1 LNEQPSPELTVSN
14 AGTTVALVAT
24 TATLT
29 GWSATTYAN
38 SGACR
43 RAARAALGVHT
54 VRGTDFEMR
63 VNGEGRWEWSA
74 LELPAASTERAS
86 GTLTSEEWLRE
97 LVYRLHA
104 EVFPVATG
112 DQPLPTFRIARGFP
126 GGGSARTR
134 IGECWSSV
142 SSADGVTEM
151 FVSPLLDDPMR
162 VAGATAHEMVHML
175 VGVQHGHKAP
185 FARVA
190 KAIGLEGKMTATT
203 EGEAFTAAVDPILA
217 DMPAYPAAAMSLAGR
232 KVKKTYLLKVTC
244 EAEGCEDVVFRMTQ
258 KVVTACENGPAG
270 AVLCPCCGGPA
281 TIE

>member
-1 LNEQPSPELTVSN
+1 MSN
-14 AGTTVALVAT
+14 AGTVTATVEV

-43 RAARAALGVHT
+43 RAARAALGAET
-54 VRGTDFEMR
+54 MRGTDFEMR
-63 VNGEGRWEWSA
+63 VNGESRWEWSA
-74 LELPAASTERAS
+74 LELPVTEAAPARAS

-97 LVYRLHA
+97 LVLRLHT
-104 EVFPVATG
+104 EVLAPVVESAT
-112 DQPLPTFRIARGFP
+112 LPAYRIARGFP
-126 GGGSARTR
+126 GGGSARKR

-142 SSADGVTEM
+142 CSADGVTEM
-151 FVSPLLDDPMR
+151 FISPLLDEPMR
-162 VAGATAHEMVHML
+162 VAGVTAHEMVHML
-175 VGVQHGHKAP
+175 VGVEHGHKAP

-203 EGEAFTAAVDPILA
+203 EGEAFKAAVAPILD

-244 EAEGCEDVVFRMTQ
+244 ETEGCEDIKFRMTQ
-258 KVVTACENGPAG
+258 KQVDICENGPHG
-270 AVLCPCCGGPA
+270 VVLCPCCGNMA
-281 TIE
+281 TVGEA